1 MEESTALQPVPTA
14 STGKKSKVMKKA
26 ISATRNAAKVVGH
39 VFKVLFSVL
48 FAWITWFHELT
59 ELRDLMTE
67 ATTKLDRY
75 RFRDIKKT
83 TKYKSFDNWTFPKGF
98 CRALMESNFWNWFIL
113 VIIFCNAG
121 IDGYCCDYE
130 VRHGGEV
137 PVWSDV
143 VNVFFLSIYTIEFVM
158 MAITHGFIGYIM
170 NPWYRFDFVI
180 LVVCFIPYILESL
193 TIKLN
198 FLRTFRALRGMRVF
212 RTVHFLPR
220 LQTLFDAVMQTLF
233 SALWLIVLLFI
244 FILVFAIAA
253 LYCFGERV
261 PDPWGNLATSL
272 LHTFAI
278 TTKDAW
284 NVYQDDL
291 DREYGESSR
300 VFSVFVVVVCG
311 LIISSLVVAAVTDN
325 FEDCANKNNKAIAKM
340 RRQKVAAY
348 REENKKKERIAISK
362 RMRKARDHSANFE
375 KDKEILAK
383 EPRAALFHVESSDKN
398 DMVKPQKSM
407 FCNPKW
413 MGASLIVMK
422 KIHKLVKERAAYY
435 QQLFHCLVD
444 LSEIGATNSE
454 TES

>member
-1 MEESTALQPVPTA
+1 MEESGALQPVQTA
-14 STGKKSKVMKKA
+14 SSDKKSKVIKKA
-26 ISATRNAAKVVGH
+26 ISATRKGAKLMGH
-39 VFKVLFSVL
+39 VLKVIFSVL
-48 FAWITWFHELT
+48 FSWVTWFHQLGH
-59 ELRDLMTE
+59 LRDRMTE
-67 ATTKLDRY
+67 VATQYDRY
-75 RFRDIKKT
+75 RFRDVRKT
-83 TKYKSFDNWTFPKGF
+83 TKYKSFDQWTFPKGF
-98 CRALMESNFWNWFIL
+98 CRALMQSDFWNWFIL
-113 VIIFCNAG
+113 LIIFLNAV

-143 VNVFFLSIYTIEFVM
+143 MNVFFLSIYTIEFVM

-180 LVVCFIPYILESL
+180 LVVCFLPYILESL

-212 RTVHFLPR
+212 RAVHFLPR

-253 LYCFGERV
+253 LYLFGERV

-300 VFSVFVVVVCG
+300 VFSVVVVVVCG

-348 REENKKKERIAISK
+348 REENKKSERIAISK
-362 RMRKARDHSANFE
+362 RMTNARDHSAEFE
-375 KDKEILAK
+375 RAK
-383 EPRAALFHVESSDKN
+383 EQFAQNQFQMN
-398 DMVKPQKSM
+398 DSGTNQQPVKPQKSM

-413 MGASLIVMK
+413 MAAALIVMK

-435 QQLFHCLVD
+435 QQLFHCLAD
-444 LSEIGATNSE
+444 LSEIGATISE
-454 TES
+454 KES